1 MGADKALLRFGEH
14 CLLELAVR
22 KASSVA
28 ADTWIVGDAESYSA
42 FGRTIG
48 DQFKG
53 CGPLGGIH
61 AALSASDG
69 ELNLVF
75 SVDMPLMTSQFLAW
89 LVDRAADGSQLATVP
104 RVNGRSQPLCA
115 VYRRAALSV
124 VEGALKAEAYKVDR
138 IFGAVPT
145 RYIEEEEILAAGFA
159 VSLFDNV
166 NTPAEYQGARQLAL
180 GRLAAGSKG

>member
-1 MGADKALLRFGEH
+1 MGKDKALLRFGEQ
-14 CLLELAVR
+14 CMLELAMR

-28 ADTWIVGDAESYSA
+28 AETWIVGDAELYSA

-61 AALSASDG
+61 AALSASHSD
-69 ELNLVF
+69 LNLTL
-75 SVDMPLMTSQFLAW
+75 SVDVPLMTSEFLAW

-115 VYRRAALSV
+115 LYRKAALSV
-124 VEGALKAEAYKVDR
+124 VEGLLNAGDYKVDR
-138 IFGAVPT
+138 IFAAVPT
-145 RYIEEEEILAAGFA
+145 RYIEEEEILAAGFN

-166 NTPAEYQGARQLAL
+166 NTPDEYESARQFASR
-180 GRLAAGSKG
+180 RLAAGSKG